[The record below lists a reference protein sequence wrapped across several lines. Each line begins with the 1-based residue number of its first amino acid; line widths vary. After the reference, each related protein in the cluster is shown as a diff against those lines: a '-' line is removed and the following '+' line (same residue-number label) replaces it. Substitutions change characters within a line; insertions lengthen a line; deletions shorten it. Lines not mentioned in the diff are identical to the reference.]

1 MGDGK
6 SGFGLLNP
14 TSLVVSLATAG
25 DPPFPN
31 PPLTNWGRGEM
42 KQDELIFRLW
52 TTSCLQYLLAQS
64 RTTTTRAQA
73 FLQLYGNPAIQLSLD
88 DLSSTI
94 GCDSPAPTRAAYI
107 YMRVM
112 YSLGYPCVLVQV
124 CTIFLSIGS
133 MTASIIA
140 TPAKADQNR
149 SFPLPMGAGHVRSQR
164 SRLSGYRRRKQATTT
179 APCSDYSSWAAS
191 ASSDSCIFTLH
202 TWSVSPLPPPPP
214 PASSITNLRPTLR
227 LRLTSPRG
235 HSLAAFSS
243 LFQIELP
250 HAFSTSST
258 DFTIDNRSEGGARG
272 GGSAHLLVL
281 SSRHNGTRMMAAF
294 GATPLV
300 YHYCRTGKDFGRRAS
315 VHQDCCTKQVLLHE
329 HAFEGS
335 PRPSYAC
342 SFFTSWTWA
351 LARIH
356 PAVRFASTIIGI
368 ATRNLGP
375 SRPTVGVCE
384 CGSRRPAVPQ
394 EYTTP

>member
-14 TSLVVSLATAG
+14 TSLVVSLATA
-25 DPPFPN
+25 
-31 PPLTNWGRGEM
+31 GEM

-107 YMRVM
+107 W
-112 YSLGYPCVLVQV
+112 YPCVLVQV

-202 TWSVSPLPPPPP
+202 TC
-214 PASSITNLRPTLR
+214 
-227 LRLTSPRG
+227 
-235 HSLAAFSS
+235 